1 MRVRRRACRCST
13 AATSTR
19 RSASSRAEIAATLT
33 AATGLSAGQA
43 EAWADALALRDQQLD
58 DRRSCIEC
66 RHYVHS
72 WRCAKR
78 QPTLAQL
85 QRCPSFKFATP

>member
-1 MRVRRRACRCST
+1 MGSPRQARINAQMLCWGDREITRFQFRVRLF
-13 AATSTR
+13 
-19 RSASSRAEIAATLT
+19 AER
-33 AATGLSAGQA
+33 GLSAGQA